1 MLKRKIED
9 TLKQWKSTSG
19 HKPLVIMGIR
29 QCGKTFIVQHF
40 TAAHYKTVVYINFIK
55 QPERINAFEGSK
67 DVNSILLNLSA
78 QIQGV
83 TFTPSDTCFIFDEI
97 QECPEAR
104 TSLKFFKEDGRYDVI
119 ATGSLLGVQGYG
131 DEKKKQR
138 RRLMEQ
144 KAPGIRSTYG
154 RLQSKNSVPV
164 GSEDIIEMY
173 PLDFEEFLWANG
185 ISEDVIEALKKY
197 YREETPVPAGIHVA
211 MKKLQ
216 NLYVAIGGLPEPIN
230 AFLKTNNMNEV
241 SKAYK
246 SILKEYRDDMVK
258 YAPDK
263 DKPHIRECFNSI
275 PKQLV
280 KDNKKF
286 QYNKVKPGG
295 RSDTYLGSLQWL
307 EDAGIICRCYNT
319 DITGL
324 PMEGNAKDNVFKV
337 YTADIGLLIEML
349 GPGTRADILQG
360 DLGGF
365 KGAIYE
371 NLMADTL
378 HKKEQQLYYFQKNS
392 GLELDF
398 LVRIKGECVP
408 LEVKAKTAQAKS
420 VKTVLNHP
428 EKYKVKHVI
437 KFGDY
442 NIGREGQ
449 LLTLPNYMQ
458 FLVDMESEEIVLEPI
473 DVDAINALAK
483 EIIKE

>member
-1 MLKRKIED
+1 MLKRKIE
-9 TLKQWKSTSG
+9 TILEQWKNASG

-29 QCGKTFIVQHF
+29 QCGKTFIAQHF
-40 TAAHYKTVVYINFIK
+40 AATHYKTVVYINFIK
-55 QPERINAFEGSK
+55 QPERINAFLGSK
-67 DVNSILLNLSA
+67 DVNDILLNLSA

-83 TFTPSDTCFIFDEI
+83 TFTPGDTCFIFDEI
-97 QECPEAR
+97 QDCLEAR
-104 TSLKFFKEDGRYDVI
+104 TSLKFFKEDGRFDVI

-131 DEKKKQR
+131 DEKKKER
-138 RRLMEQ
+138 RRLV
-144 KAPGIRSTYG
+144 SN
-154 RLQSKNSVPV
+154 KNLGTNSIPV
-164 GSEDIIEMY
+164 GFEDIVEMY

-185 ISEDVIEALKKY
+185 INEEVIEALKKF
-197 YREETPVPAGIHVA
+197 YREESPVPAGIHVA
-211 MKKLQ
+211 MK
-216 NLYVAIGGLPEPIN
+216 NLLNLFVAIGGLPEPIN

-241 SKAYK
+241 SKTYK
-246 SILKEYRDDMVK
+246 SILKEYRDDMIK

-275 PKQLV
+275 PKQLA
-280 KDNKKF
+280 KENKKF

-319 DITGL
+319 DIIGL

-360 DLGGF
+360 NLGGF

-378 HKKEQQLYYFQKNS
+378 HKKEQKLYYFQKDS

-398 LVRIKGECVP
+398 LVRMDGEC
-408 LEVKAKTAQAKS
+408 
-420 VKTVLNHP
+420 
-428 EKYKVKHVI
+428 
-437 KFGDY
+437 
-442 NIGREGQ
+442 
-449 LLTLPNYMQ
+449 
-458 FLVDMESEEIVLEPI
+458 ESEIEVDIVKGITLACYEINGIGVEGIERLNEETQEVGWLKI
-473 DVDAINALAK
+473 DAQ
-483 EIIKE
+483 

>member
-9 TLKQWKSTSG
+9 VLIQWKSTDG

-29 QCGKTFIVQHF
+29 QCGKTFIAQHF
-40 TAAHYKTVVYINFIK
+40 AAANYQNVIYINFIK
-55 QPERINAFEGSK
+55 QPERINAFLGSK
-67 DVNSILLNLSA
+67 DVNDILLNLSA

-83 TFTPSDTCFIFDEI
+83 TFTPGDTCFIFDEI

-104 TSLKFFKEDGRYDVI
+104 TSLKFFKEDGRFDVI

-131 DEKKKQR
+131 DEKKKQHR
-138 RRLMEQ
+138 KLVGQ
-144 KAPGIRSTYG
+144 KEPGI
-154 RLQSKNSVPV
+154 NSVPV
-164 GSEDIIEMY
+164 GSEYIIEMY
-173 PLDFEEFLWANG
+173 PLDFEEFLWAKGVNK
-185 ISEDVIEALKKY
+185 EVIEALRRF
-197 YREETPVPAGIHVA
+197 YREETPVPSGIHVA
-211 MKKLQ
+211 MKNML

-230 AFLKTNNMNEV
+230 TFLKTNNINEV

-275 PKQLV
+275 PKQLA

-295 RSDTYLGSLQWL
+295 RSETYMGSLQWL

-319 DITGL
+319 NITGL

-337 YTADIGLLIEML
+337 YTADIGLLVEML
-349 GPGTRADILQG
+349 GAGSRADIIQG
-360 DLGGF
+360 NLGGF

-378 HKKEQQLYYFQKNS
+378 HKKAQNLYYFQKDS

-398 LVRIKGECVP
+398 LVRINGECVP

-420 VKTVLNHP
+420 VKTVLAHP
-428 EKYKVKHVI
+428 EKYHVKHII

-442 NIGREGQ
+442 NIGRDGQ

-458 FLVDMESEEIVLEPI
+458 FLLDLEPEEIVLETI
-473 DVDAINALAK
+473 DVDALNSLAK
-483 EIIKE
+483 EIVET